1 VTAMSARQRA
11 ELQTGD
17 GVQDEAAERGLFI
30 TFEGCDGSGKST
42 QVARLAAYLRATG
55 RSVVETREPG
65 GSPRAEAIRALL
77 LSGKA
82 SRFGPFAETMLFNA
96 ARADH
101 LRVAIRPAL
110 ERGSIVICDRFADS
124 TRAYQGVLGEVS
136 PELVAAAEEAVVGE
150 TKPDLTLILDLPAEL
165 TMKRLAAR
173 GGPGAASDKF
183 EADALAHHAQLRQ
196 AFLDIAARAPE
207 RCVVVSARRSVDQV
221 AKRIQRLVEARLEGS
236 KPKPQARRLT
246 KIVDGRASRQG
257 R

>member
-1 VTAMSARQRA
+1 M
-11 ELQTGD
+11 
-17 GVQDEAAERGLFI
+17 
-30 TFEGCDGSGKST
+30 
-42 QVARLAAYLRATG
+42 
-55 RSVVETREPG
+55 
-65 GSPRAEAIRALL
+65 
-77 LSGKA
+77 
-82 SRFGPFAETMLFNA
+82 
-96 ARADH
+96 
-101 LRVAIRPAL
+101 
-110 ERGSIVICDRFADS
+110 
-124 TRAYQGVLGEVS
+124 LGEVS

-246 KIVDGRASRQG
+246 KVVDGRASRQG